1 MYHSYEKQTMSPVK
15 KLVLSAMFLALGL
28 VLPFLTGQIP
38 EFGSMLLPMHIP
50 ILLCGMIVGGPWGL
64 AVGFICPLLRSFL
77 FSMPPL
83 YPAAVSMAFE
93 LATYGFVSGV
103 FYSKMKSKGT
113 AGIYISLIAAMLLG
127 RVIWGVSRWI
137 MMAFGTQFSIALFL
151 AGGFTGAIPGIILQ
165 LILIPIILIA
175 LRKAK
180 LIA

>member
-83 YPAAVSMAFE
+83 YPAAISMAFE
-93 LATYGFVSGV
+93 LAAYGFVSGV
-103 FYSKMKSKGT
+103 FYQRLRSKGT

-127 RVIWGVSRWI
+127 RIVWGVSRWI
-137 MMAFGTQFSIALFL
+137 MMAFGTKFSIALFL
-151 AGGFTGAIPGIILQ
+151 AGGFTGAIPGMILQ